1 MAVPKQVRKQTEA
14 VQALYNDLNNEG
26 TPSPEGEAALVVGE
40 TVMQEPVPADSAPEV
55 APQPELVEPGEGGQE
70 ENFEQKWKTLQGM
83 YNADTARLSTQNQE
97 LNGRLQH
104 MEQLISTMQVTPDAP
119 PEPEKPR
126 ILLTED
132 EVEEYGESIDIM
144 RKVNQETADAQQI
157 QIDLLNTTIQQ
168 LQGQIVPRVEQ
179 IASQQAQ
186 STEQNFWSALSSTVP
201 NWREINDTPE
211 FQAWLLEIDPLT
223 NMTRQT
229 YLDGAQRDM
238 DAGRVAQ
245 FFASW
250 TQANGTTPAQPNR
263 SASNSELAKQVA
275 PGKGRSIGV
284 PHGNTKNT
292 YTPQDI
298 TDFFKDVRDGKFN
311 GKEEERDKIERDIF
325 AAQSDGRIVN
335 A

>member
-14 VQALYNDLNNEG
+14 VQALYNDLNSED
-26 TPSPEGEAALVVGE
+26 TPSPEGEAVPVVEELV
-40 TVMQEPVPADSAPEV
+40 QEPVPADSAPGI
-55 APQPELVEPGEGGQE
+55 APQSEPVEPGEGGQE

-104 MEQLISTMQVTPDAP
+104 MEELISTMQATPDVP
-119 PEPEKPR
+119 PEPEKPKS
-126 ILLTED
+126 LLTED

-144 RKVNQETADAQQI
+144 RKVNQETADTQQI

-168 LQGQIVPRVEQ
+168 LQGQVVPRVEQ

-201 NWREINDTPE
+201 NWREINDSPE
-211 FQAWLLEIDPLT
+211 FQAWLLEVDPLT

-263 SASNSELAKQVA
+263 SASDSELAKQVA
-275 PGKGRSIGV
+275 PSKGRSIGA
-284 PHGNTKNT
+284 PHGNTKRT

>member
-14 VQALYNDLNNEG
+14 VQALYNDLNNED
-26 TPSPEGEAALVVGE
+26 TPSPEGEAVPVVEELV
-40 TVMQEPVPADSAPEV
+40 QEPVPADSAPGI
-55 APQPELVEPGEGGQE
+55 APQSEPVEPGEGGQE

-104 MEQLISTMQVTPDAP
+104 MEELISMMQATPDIP
-119 PEPEKPR
+119 PEPEKPKS
-126 ILLTED
+126 LLTED

-144 RKVNQETADAQQI
+144 RKVNQETADTQQI

-186 STEQNFWSALSSTVP
+186 STEQNFWSALSDAVP

-263 SASNSELAKQVA
+263 SASDSELAKQVA

-284 PHGNTKNT
+284 PHGNTKRT

>member
-1 MAVPKQVRKQTEA
+1 MAVPKQVQKQTEA
-14 VQALYNDLNNEG
+14 VQALYKDLNNEEA
-26 TPSPEGEAALVVGE
+26 PSPEGEAA
-40 TVMQEPVPADSAPEV
+40 PVQDANSQTNVDEV
-55 APQPELVEPGEGGQE
+55 APQPEPVEQGEGSQE

-104 MEQLISTMQVTPDAP
+104 MEGLISTMQATPDTP
-119 PEPEKPR
+119 PEPEKPKS
-126 ILLTED
+126 LLTED

-144 RKVNQETADAQQI
+144 RKVNQETADTQQI
-157 QIDLLNTTIQQ
+157 QIDQLQQTIQQ
-168 LQGQIVPRVEQ
+168 LQGQVVPRVEQ
-179 IASQQAQ
+179 IANQQAQ
-186 STEQNFWSALSSTVP
+186 SIEQNFWSALSSAVP
-201 NWREINDTPE
+201 NWREINDAPE

-238 DAGRVAQ
+238 DAKRVAQ

-250 TQANGTTPAQPNR
+250 TQVNGTTPAQPNR
-263 SASNSELAKQVA
+263 SASDSELAKQVV

-284 PHGNTKNT
+284 PHGNTKKT

>member
-14 VQALYNDLNNEG
+14 VQALYNDLNNED
-26 TPSPEGEAALVVGE
+26 TPSPEGEAVPVVEELV
-40 TVMQEPVPADSAPEV
+40 QEPVPADSAPGI
-55 APQPELVEPGEGGQE
+55 APQSEPVEPGEGGQE

-104 MEQLISTMQVTPDAP
+104 MEELISTMQVTPDIP
-119 PEPEKPR
+119 PEPEKPKS
-126 ILLTED
+126 LLTED

-144 RKVNQETADAQQI
+144 RKVNQETADTQQI

-168 LQGQIVPRVEQ
+168 LQGQ
-179 IASQQAQ
+179 
-186 STEQNFWSALSSTVP
+186 EQNFWSALSSAVP
-201 NWREINDTPE
+201 NWREINDSPE

-245 FFASW
+245 FFAFW
-250 TQANGTTPAQPNR
+250 TQVNGTTSAQPNR

-284 PHGNTKNT
+284 PRGNTKNT

-298 TDFFKDVRDGKFN
+298 TNFFKNVRDGKFK
-311 GKEEERDKIERDIF
+311 GKEAERDKIERDIF

>member
-14 VQALYNDLNNEG
+14 VQALYNDLNNED
-26 TPSPEGEAALVVGE
+26 TPSPEGEAVPVVEELV
-40 TVMQEPVPADSAPEV
+40 QEPVPADSAPGI
-55 APQPELVEPGEGGQE
+55 APQSEPVEPGEGGQE

-104 MEQLISTMQVTPDAP
+104 MEELISTMQATPDVP
-119 PEPEKPR
+119 PEPEKPKS
-126 ILLTED
+126 LLTED

-144 RKVNQETADAQQI
+144 RKVNQETADTQQI

-168 LQGQIVPRVEQ
+168 LQGQVVPRVEQ

-201 NWREINDTPE
+201 NWREINDSPE
-211 FQAWLLEIDPLT
+211 FQAWLLEVDPLT

-263 SASNSELAKQVA
+263 SASDSELAKQVA
-275 PGKGRSIGV
+275 PSKGRSIGA
-284 PHGNTKNT
+284 PHGNTKRT

>member
-1 MAVPKQVRKQTEA
+1 MAVPKQVQKQTEA
-14 VQALYNDLNNEG
+14 VQALYKDLNNEEA
-26 TPSPEGEAALVVGE
+26 PSPEGEVA
-40 TVMQEPVPADSAPEV
+40 PVQYVNSQTDADEV
-55 APQPELVEPGEGGQE
+55 APQPEPVEQGEGSQE
-70 ENFEQKWKTLQGM
+70 DPNSETYEQRWRTAQGM
-83 YNADTARLSTQNQE
+83 LNAELPRLQTENQQ
-97 LNGRLQH
+97 LTGRLQH
-104 MEQLISTMQVTPDAP
+104 MEQLISTMQVTPDAS
-119 PEPEKPR
+119 PEPEKPKS
-126 ILLTED
+126 LLTED

-157 QIDLLNTTIQQ
+157 QINLLNTTIQQ
-168 LQGQIVPRVEQ
+168 LQGQVVPRVEQ
-179 IASQQAQ
+179 IANQQAQ
-186 STEQNFWSALSSTVP
+186 SIEQNFWSALSSAVP
-201 NWREINDTPE
+201 NWREINDSTE

-250 TQANGTTPAQPNR
+250 TQANGTTQAQPNR

-275 PGKGRSIGV
+275 PGKGRSIGI
-284 PHGNTKNT
+284 PQGSEKKT

-298 TDFFKDVRDGKFN
+298 TDFFKDVRDGKFK

-325 AAQSDGRIVN
+325 AAQQEGRIVN

>member
-14 VQALYNDLNNEG
+14 VQALYNDLNNED
-26 TPSPEGEAALVVGE
+26 TPSPEGEAVPVVEELV
-40 TVMQEPVPADSAPEV
+40 QEPVPADSAPGI
-55 APQPELVEPGEGGQE
+55 APQSEPVEPGEGGQE

-104 MEQLISTMQVTPDAP
+104 MEELISTMQATPDAP
-119 PEPEKPR
+119 PEPEKPKS
-126 ILLTED
+126 LLTED

-144 RKVNQETADAQQI
+144 RKVNQETADTQQI

-186 STEQNFWSALSSTVP
+186 STEQNFWSALSDAVP

-263 SASNSELAKQVA
+263 SASNSELAKQVV

-284 PHGNTKNT
+284 PHGNTKRT